1 MKAYFS
7 LPSGTYNLI
16 LTMDDLHRILTYSKL
31 SFRTAEVPCRVSRSI
46 FDQEKKDF
54 EKLDEKKVWND
65 LLFSTAENVADIEPG
80 KHYIQFMN
88 IIVEDLDLAN
98 L

>member
-1 MKAYFS
+1 MKAYFG

-16 LTMDDLHRILTYSKL
+16 LTMDDLHRLLTDGSIAI
-31 SFRTAEVPCRVSRSI
+31 RTSTVPCKTSRMV

-54 EKLDEKKVWND
+54 VELDEREVWNH
-65 LLFSTAENVADIEPG
+65 LKFHTAENVSDIEAG
-80 KHYIQFMN
+80 DHYIQFMH
-88 IIVEDLDLAN
+88 IIVENLDLAN